1 MANSP
6 YTSDALYHFV
16 GRGSLD
22 DDERTFEILLSVLQG
37 MCVSHPPHQV
47 GWGEQTLTISPELSI
62 IGDKLVAPN
71 IVCFC
76 DIPLEGMAIHYTK
89 YGRFG
94 VGIDRGYLSKHGCRP
109 VMYFPYAPGDWGTA
123 YGKCLI
129 EDIEATYRRLYRLA
143 DEEDVEEYSRSMAEI
158 PEHALMS
165 CIEGAFS
172 KDFLAFV
179 KAYDYT
185 LPKEHADCFY
195 MEREWRRIGNVMFTE
210 ESLKEVVVPR
220 VYKRRLL
227 DQMPWLDGRVIELPD
242 Y

>member
-1 MANSP
+1 MGNAP

-16 GRGSLD
+16 GRGSLG
-22 DDERTFEILLSVLQG
+22 DDEKTFRILLNVLEG
-37 MCVSHPPHQV
+37 RCVSHPPHQV
-47 GWGEQTLTISPELSI
+47 GWGVESLTISPEFSI

-76 DIPLEGMAIHYTK
+76 DIPLQSMEIHHSK

-94 VGIDRGYLSKHGCRP
+94 VGIDRSYLAQHGCRP
-109 VMYFPYAPGDWGTA
+109 VMYFPYAPSDWGKA
-123 YGKCLI
+123 YGRCLI
-129 EDIEATYRRLYRLA
+129 EDIEATYRALYRVA
-143 DEEDVEEYSRSMAEI
+143 DEEDVEEYSRSMGEV

-210 ESLKEVVVPR
+210 ESLRKVVVPLVFR
-220 VYKRRLL
+220 DRLL
-227 DQMPWLDGRVIELPD
+227 DRMPWLESKIVLLE
-242 Y
+242 

>member
-22 DDERTFEILLSVLQG
+22 DDERTFSILLSVLEG

-47 GWGEQTLTISPELSI
+47 GWGVTRLVVNPSASI
-62 IGDKLVAPN
+62 IRDSLVAPN

-76 DIPLEGMAIHYTK
+76 DIPLDSMAIHYTK

-94 VGIDRGYLSKHGCRP
+94 VGIDRSYLARYGCRP
-109 VMYFPYAPGDWGTA
+109 VMYFPYRPDDRGTA
-123 YGKCLI
+123 YGRCLI
-129 EDIEATYRRLYRLA
+129 EDIEAKYRKLYELA
-143 DEEDVEEYSRSMAEI
+143 DAEDVEEYSRSMGEV
-158 PEHALMS
+158 PEHAQMS
-165 CIEGAFS
+165 CIEDAFS

-210 ESLKEVVVPR
+210 DSLRQVVIPR
-220 VYKRRLL
+220 AFRERLL
-227 DQMPWLDGRVIELPD
+227 AVHPELETKLVLL
-242 Y
+242 